1 VLLKGTQH
9 TIRRAGKSE
18 ETKDMETKATHT
30 FEELKQAATAQHLRI
45 EEKDGKYRVVRTL
58 SEKFG
63 LVAVKAGAGYSL
75 DYAGLRKFLISNSV
89 DIGAMLT
96 DWSIEFGHSHR
107 NQKGTDTYGADLE
120 HVH

>member
-1 VLLKGTQH
+1 
-9 TIRRAGKSE
+9 
-18 ETKDMETKATHT
+18 METKATHT
-30 FEELKQAATAQHLRI
+30 FEELKKAAGEQNLRI
-45 EEKDGKYRVVRTL
+45 EEQDEKYRVVRTL

-75 DYAGLRKFLISNSV
+75 DYEGLRKFLISNSV

-96 DWSIEFGHSHR
+96 DWSKERGHSRH

-120 HVH
+120 RVN